1 MSEQLSL
8 LDWRPPADILPFP
21 LHRSH
26 GLTACAARAL
36 ADVDTPKRTG
46 RLNSLRAQTRRRLE
60 PLIGADAA
68 EDAADAYV
76 RMIRIHFAYCERRP
90 FSSPKPI
97 DPRGQIIS
105 LQSRKDSTKQY
116 GGGAGA
122 AGALGRGAKL
132 LAGLGGA
139 HETPE
144 YDAAHAREGGA
155 A

>member
-8 LDWRPPADILPFP
+8 LDWRPKADILPFP
-21 LHRSH
+21 FHRSH
-26 GLTACAARAL
+26 GLTAVAARSM
-36 ADVDTPKRTG
+36 VDIETPKRTG
-46 RLNSLRAQTRRRLE
+46 RLNSLRAQIRKRLE
-60 PLIGADAA
+60 PLIGAHAA
-68 EDAADAYV
+68 DDAADAYV

-90 FSSPKPI
+90 FSSPKPV
-97 DPRGQIIS
+97 DPRGQIIP
-105 LQSRKDSTKQY
+105 LQSRKDSAAQY
-116 GGGAGA
+116 GCGAGA

-144 YDAAHAREGGA
+144 YDAARAREGGA